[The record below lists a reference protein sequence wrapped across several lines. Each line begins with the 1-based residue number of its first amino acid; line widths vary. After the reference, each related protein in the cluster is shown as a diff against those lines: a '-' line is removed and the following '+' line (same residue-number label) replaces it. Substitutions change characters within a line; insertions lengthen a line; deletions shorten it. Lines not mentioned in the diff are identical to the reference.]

1 MSEEFKID
9 NDKAADWALVQIRDA
24 EDERD
29 RLIALAQEKIQALT
43 TQIKDIEEK
52 CNNDTKYLRSCL
64 ASYFET
70 VKPSTDTKT
79 QKTYKLLSGSLIFK
93 KPSFKI
99 THNDEALIKY
109 LKENDGVDYIK
120 VKESVDW
127 AGYKKVLTV
136 NENDEVIDTE
146 LGTII
151 PSEVCSIEE
160 VPASFDIKF

>member
-1 MSEEFKID
+1 MSEEFKIE
-9 NDKAADWALVQIRDA
+9 NDKTADWALTQIRDA

-43 TQIKDIEEK
+43 AQIKDIEEK

-64 ASYFET
+64 AMYFET

-99 THNDEALIKY
+99 THDDEKLLGY
-109 LKENDGVDYIK
+109 LKDNDGADYIK
-120 VKESVDW
+120 VKETVDW
-127 AGYKKVLTV
+127 AGFKKNLTV
-136 NENDEVIDTE
+136 NDNGEVIDTE
-146 LGTII
+146 LGVVLN
-151 PSEVCSIEE
+151 PEVCGIEE

>member
-1 MSEEFKID
+1 MSEEFKIE
-9 NDKAADWALVQIRDA
+9 NDKTADWALVQIRDA

-64 ASYFET
+64 ATYFET
-70 VKPSTDTKT
+70 VKPSTNTKT
-79 QKTYKLLSGSLIFK
+79 QKTYKLLSGSLILK

-99 THNDEALIKY
+99 THDDEALLNY
-109 LKENDGVDYIK
+109 LIENDGEEFIK
-120 VKESVDW
+120 IKKSIDW
-127 AGYKKVLTV
+127 AEFKRTLTISD
-136 NENDEVIDTE
+136 NGEVIDTG

-151 PSEVCSIEE
+151 PANVCSVEE